1 MSCHGNFK
9 NFDISEDEWMSDGLK
24 FQHVKVKAGNLSNMI
39 EKQYFSPSGSKHVQ
53 AGGNKIQM

>member
-9 NFDISEDEWMSDGLK
+9 NFDFSEDERMSDGLK

-39 EKQYFSPSGSKHVQ
+39 EKQSSSLLPFRLQ
-53 AGGNKIQM
+53 ARASWW